1 MFREL
6 VIDTNKR
13 FCAAIKDIT
22 ILGATNWPDSVKAE
36 FMANLRKDNLVLPK
50 FEYPKRDFSE
60 KKAVLEGIIA
70 ETGGMGHPATDL
82 IKRNAISYLN
92 ALVMLENLGT
102 PTVTEISKELY
113 GSPYDVI
120 PGYKHTSLQAAKY
133 FLEVCGTFKSEEV
146 EAFEENREMDAKQL
160 RIYLLARMKHVFGT
174 KEIKID
180 LVPDLASKASV
191 SASRVRLRE
200 SAIFKEYEARQ
211 LLHHEVFTHAL
222 TSINGS
228 LQPYMPSMQF
238 NAPRITATQ
247 EGLAQFSELITGSIH
262 LLRLKRIAL
271 RIIALDMACTGADF
285 IDLFKFFKKQGDS
298 DEESY
303 LSAMRILRG
312 GRPEG
317 GVIFMKDGVYIK
329 GMLEVYSFFIK
340 AMRDNS
346 LDKLKIFFAGKM
358 TTSDV
363 ESMNDMADREI
374 LEQPKYIP
382 VWFDNIHNLGAILA
396 FMKFVTN
403 LDFKQMEQGA

>member
-1 MFREL
+1 MFRDII
-6 VIDTNKR
+6 IDTNNR

-22 ILGATNWPDSVKAE
+22 ILGTTNWPETAKQE
-36 FMANLRKDNLVLPK
+36 FLANVSRGDLVMPS

-60 KKAVLEGIIA
+60 KKAVLQGIINEVGA
-70 ETGGMGHPATDL
+70 MGHPATDL
-82 IKRNAISYLN
+82 IKRNAESYFN
-92 ALVMLENLGT
+92 ALVMLENLGS
-102 PTVTEISKELY
+102 PAVTEISKDLY

-120 PGYKHTSLQAAKY
+120 PGYKYTSLQAANY
-133 FLEVCGTFKSEEV
+133 FLEVSGTFKSEEM
-146 EAFEENREMDAKQL
+146 EAFTDNREMDAKQL
-160 RIYLLARMKHVFGT
+160 RMYLLARMKHVFGT
-174 KEIKID
+174 KEIKVD

-191 SASRVRLRE
+191 SSSRVKLRE
-200 SAIFKEYEARQ
+200 SAIFKEHEARQ

-228 LQPYMPSMQF
+228 MQPFMTSIQF
-238 NAPRITATQ
+238 NSPRITATQ

-271 RIIALDMACTGADF
+271 RIIALDMAFNGADF

-303 LSAMRILRG
+303 LSAMRIFRG
-312 GRPEG
+312 GTPKG

-340 AMRDNS
+340 SMKENN
-346 LDKLKIFFAGKM
+346 LEKMKIFFAGKM

-363 ESMNDMADREI
+363 EDMNTMEDNEI
-374 LEQPKYIP
+374 IEGPTYIP
-382 VWFDNIHNLGAILA
+382 VWFENIHNLAAILA

-403 LDFKQMEQGA
+403 LDFKKI

>member
-1 MFREL
+1 MFRDII
-6 VIDTNKR
+6 VDTNTR

-22 ILGATNWPDSVKAE
+22 ILGTTNWPESAKHE
-36 FMANLRKDNLVLPK
+36 FMANLSRGDLLPPK
-50 FEYPKRDFSE
+50 FEYQKRDFSE
-60 KKAVLEGIIA
+60 KKAILQGIID
-70 ETGGMGHPATDL
+70 EVGHMGHPATNL
-82 IKRNAISYLN
+82 IKRNAESYFN
-92 ALVMLENLGT
+92 ALTMLENLGT
-102 PTVTEISKELY
+102 PAVTEISKDLY

-120 PGYKHTSLQAAKY
+120 PGYKYTSLQAANY
-133 FLEVCGTFKSEEV
+133 FLEVSGTFRSEEM
-146 EAFEENREMDAKQL
+146 EAFTDNREMDAKTL
-160 RIYLLARMKHVFGT
+160 RNYLIVRMKHVFGQ
-174 KEIKID
+174 KEIKVD

-191 SASRVRLRE
+191 SSSRVKLRE
-200 SAIFKEYEARQ
+200 SAIFKEHEARQ

-228 LQPYMPSMQF
+228 MQPYMTSIQF

-271 RIIALDMACTGADF
+271 RIIALDMAFNGADF

-303 LSAMRILRG
+303 LSSMRIFRG
-312 GRPEG
+312 GTPKG

-340 AMRDNS
+340 SMKENNLEHMR
-346 LDKLKIFFAGKM
+346 IFFAGKM

-363 ESMNDMADREI
+363 EDMNSMADTEI

-382 VWFDNIHNLGAILA
+382 LWFENIHNLAAILA

-403 LDFKQMEQGA
+403 LDFKKME

>member
-1 MFREL
+1 MFRDL

-22 ILGATNWPDSVKAE
+22 ILGATNWPDSAKQE
-36 FMANLRKDNLVLPK
+36 FLVNLEKGNLLRPK

-60 KKAVLEGIIA
+60 KKGVLQGIIN
-70 ETGGMGHPATDL
+70 EVGSMGHPATDL
-82 IKRNAISYLN
+82 IKRNAESYLS

-102 PTVTEISKELY
+102 PTVTEISKDLY

-120 PGYKHTSLQAAKY
+120 PGYKYTSLQAARY

-146 EAFEENREMDAKQL
+146 EAFQDTREFNAPQL
-160 RIYLLARMKHVFGT
+160 KIYLESRMRHVFGT
-174 KEIKID
+174 KEIKVD
-180 LVPDLASKASV
+180 LVPNLASKASV
-191 SASRVRLRE
+191 SSSRVKLRE

-222 TSINGS
+222 TSINGAM
-228 LQPYMPSMQF
+228 QPFMPCIQF

-271 RIIALDMACTGADF
+271 RIIALDMAFNGADF

-312 GRPEG
+312 GKPEG

-340 AMRDNS
+340 SMKENN
-346 LDKLKIFFAGKM
+346 LEKMKIFFAGKM

-363 ESMNDMADREI
+363 EDMNSMADNEI
-374 LEQPKYIP
+374 SAP
-382 VWFDNIHNLGAILA
+382 A
-396 FMKFVTN
+396 
-403 LDFKQMEQGA
+403 

>member
-1 MFREL
+1 MFRDL
-6 VIDTNKR
+6 IIDTNQR

-22 ILGATNWPDSVKAE
+22 ILGATNWPETAKQE
-36 FMANLRKDNLVLPK
+36 FMANMSRGDLLMPV
-50 FEYPKRDFSE
+50 FEYPKRDFTD
-60 KKAVLEGIIA
+60 KKAILRGIID
-70 ETGGMGHPATDL
+70 EVSGLGHPATNL
-82 IKRNAISYLN
+82 IKRNAESYFS

-102 PTVTEISKELY
+102 PAVTEISKDLY

-120 PGYKHTSLQAAKY
+120 PGYKYTSLQAANY
-133 FLEVCGTFKSEEV
+133 FLEVCGTFKSEEM
-146 EAFEENREMDAKQL
+146 EAFTDNREMDARTL
-160 RIYLLARMKHVFGT
+160 RVYLLSRMKHVFGT
-174 KEIKID
+174 KEIKVD

-191 SASRVRLRE
+191 SASRVKLRE
-200 SAIFKEYEARQ
+200 SAIFKEHEARQ

-222 TSINGS
+222 TSINGAM
-228 LQPYMPSMQF
+228 QPYMPSMQF

-271 RIIALDMACTGADF
+271 RIIALDMAFNGADF

-303 LSAMRILRG
+303 LSAMRIFRG
-312 GRPEG
+312 GTPKG

-340 AMRDNS
+340 SMKENKLEQMR
-346 LDKLKIFFAGKM
+346 IFFAGKM
-358 TTSDV
+358 TTTDV
-363 ESMNDMADREI
+363 EDMNSMADTEI

-382 VWFDNIHNLGAILA
+382 LWFEQIHNLAAILA

-403 LDFKQMEQGA
+403 LDFKKME